1 MTGNTFRR
9 QLTARRD
16 LSRQQAAGGQPSGP
30 AQPLLPREG
39 EQRVILL
46 SVTHSLETPS
56 LTPGLGY
63 LSLSSKCTGVL
74 LAPLYDMEIKT
85 ERGRVIAWGH
95 TVSKEESL

>member
-16 LSRQQAAGGQPSGP
+16 LSRQQEGSRQGLRSR
-30 AQPLLPREG
+30 LPREG

-46 SVTHSLETPS
+46 SVTHSLESPK
-56 LTPGLGY
+56 PNCGLGY

-74 LAPLYDMEIKT
+74 LASLYDVEIKT

-95 TVSKEESL
+95 TVSKKESL